1 MSKTNCYV
9 IKQILKIKSPFDNIA
24 LVMLFKHRKLLFKIH
39 YQTAPKFLLSQ
50 IMYKK

>member
-24 LVMLFKHRKLLFKIH
+24 LVMLFV
-39 YQTAPKFLLSQ
+39 FLEICVGEKVCESTCNVV
-50 IMYKK
+50 